1 MMKTIKTANIQ
12 KDFLLILL
20 LVTFLMQCMGT
31 EASWAQAPAPSP
43 SPAAQPSGT
52 QLDQKLVNAIRSGK
66 ILLNFDSIDIKA
78 ITKIM
83 AELSKKN
90 IVLEKSVSGNMSI
103 ISSRKVSVK
112 EAWDLYVSALE
123 ASGYGVVEYKKYVK
137 VMPIADARKEDTK
150 YVGMKISKLR
160 QGYIVAIVLMNNA
173 DAELMANTLRP
184 MVTPQSGVINA
195 YVPSNAVVIADLAS
209 NVSRLTQIIKHLDSN
224 YRGATLRVYQPKY
237 VRVKELATA
246 LQPLFAAAQGQTADK
261 QVRINSYEPT
271 NSLLIVA
278 TERDFIQIESI
289 MAEIDNEDRVIKPE
303 PRSFKVHYLQYA
315 DAEECAKVIGNMME
329 ERKRIVEEVKK
340 EQQGTAESKEKETFI
355 STKVSFDKS
364 TNSLVFYVTEREY
377 EELKKM
383 ISFLD
388 AERKQV
394 LISAIIAEVDV
405 KKLEEIGTK
414 WHIVTDKGIA
424 SFQGGLSL
432 DSIYNLMAG
441 GSFVAGGVSTQGIK
455 IDVGGKSLFF
465 PNIFAVISALET
477 DNGFN
482 LLSAPRILTQDHKEA
497 KINVG
502 QIIPYATGVKFDA
515 NGQPVIT
522 YDYKDVGLTLTVTP
536 HISQGENV
544 RLDLNQVIKDVTDYL
559 RPNIGAVGY
568 VVPIVSNREIK
579 TWITLKNHQTIIIGG
594 LISNKT
600 IEVIKRIPFLYKLP
614 LIGKTFF
621 QDSSKTNEKSSLFVF
636 ITPHIISSP
645 NELQE
650 ITDRYGRVLHIDEA
664 KNKKAP
670 FIINEDKEEHH

>member
-1 MMKTIKTANIQ
+1 MIKVFNN
-12 KDFLLILL
+12 KNLLAVLIAATILL
-20 LVTFLMQCMGT
+20 YCTAGET
-31 EASWAQAPAPSP
+31 IWAQAPAPAPSASP
-43 SPAAQPSGT
+43 AQPSGS

-83 AELSKKN
+83 AELTKKN
-90 IVLEKSVSGNMSI
+90 IVLDKAVSGNI
-103 ISSRKVSVK
+103 TILSSRRVGIK
-112 EAWDLYVSALE
+112 EAWGLYVSGLE
-123 ASGYGVVEYKKYVK
+123 AAGFGVVDYGKFTK

-150 YVGMKISKLR
+150 YVGMKVPKLR

-184 MVTPQSGVINA
+184 MVSPQSGVINA
-195 YVPSNAVVIADLAS
+195 YVPSNAVVIADSAA
-209 NVSRLTQIIKHLDSN
+209 NVGRLTQIIKHLDSN
-224 YRGATLRVYQPKY
+224 YRGATLRVFQPKFI
-237 VRVKELATA
+237 RVKELAAA

-261 QVRINSYEPT
+261 QVRINAYEPT

-278 TERDFIQIESI
+278 TERDFLQIESI
-289 MAEIDNEDRVIKPE
+289 MAEIDTEDRVIKPE
-303 PRSFKVHYLQYA
+303 TRSFKVHYLQYA
-315 DAEECAKVIGNMME
+315 DAEDVAKVIGNMME

-340 EQQGTAESKEKETFI
+340 EQQGTAEAKEKETFV
-355 STKVSFDKS
+355 STKVSSDKA
-364 TNSLVFYVTEREY
+364 TNSLVFYVTDKEY
-377 EELKKM
+377 DELKKM
-383 ISFLD
+383 IAFLD

-394 LISAIIAEVDV
+394 LISAIIAEVDL
-405 KKLEEIGTK
+405 KKVVEIGTR
-414 WHIVTDKGIA
+414 WHIVTDKGMA

-432 DSIYNLMAG
+432 DSIYNLMSS
-441 GSFVAGGVSTQGIK
+441 GSFVAGGVSTQGISV
-455 IDVGGKSLFF
+455 DVSGKTLFY
-465 PNIFAVISALET
+465 PNVLAAITALET
-477 DNGFN
+477 ENGFN
-482 LLSAPRILTQDHKEA
+482 LLSAPRILAQDHKEA

-544 RLDLNQVIKDVTDYL
+544 RLDINQVIKDVTDYL
-559 RPNIGAVGY
+559 KPNIGAVGY

-600 IEVIKRIPFLYKLP
+600 IDVIKRIPFLYKLP
-614 LIGKTFF
+614 IIGKAFF
-621 QDSSKTNEKSSLFVF
+621 QDTSKTHEKSSLFVF
-636 ITPHIISSP
+636 ITPHIINSP
-645 NELQE
+645 QELQE

-670 FIINEDKEEHH
+670 FIIDEDKEGTH